1 MADLIKHLY
10 PSNDYVFRQ
19 EFKVLEL
26 LEYYFPDFIARTG
39 KENENSA
46 NTSEIDIPVSEIDNP
61 IVKQTDFK
69 EGEKTVKKIK
79 KEPLVTDKQVEDFL
93 LTSVFN
99 IKLDKT
105 FEKDINKI

>member
-39 KENENSA
+39 KENEISA
-46 NTSEIDIPVSEIDNP
+46 NTLGVDIPVSEIDKP

-69 EGEKTVKKIK
+69 GKDKTSIKIK
-79 KEPLVTDKQVEDFL
+79 KEPLVTDKQAEDFL

-99 IKLDKT
+99 IKL
-105 FEKDINKI
+105 N